1 MIFNLQ
7 KFDEFLQI
15 FFYYGCLDNFLL
27 ASFYINLK
35 IIYYVSK
42 HY

>member
-1 MIFNLQ
+1 MILNLQ
-7 KFDEFLQI
+7 KSNGFLQI
-15 FFYYGCLDNFLL
+15 FFYHRRLDKFLL